1 MRAKHSKDISINR
14 FAYNGREFEYELE
27 RKHVK
32 NINVRIKPERIYVS
46 ADYTVPLEYI
56 ERFLLSKG
64 DYIFRAL
71 EKYNEGKYPPMRGTY
86 EDGDIIY
93 ILGQRYV
100 LNLEKGKNGA
110 RIEAEKIILSC
121 LSPGEHALRRRIMEK
136 WLRQSCERI
145 FPRVME
151 AIYPAF
157 EIYGV
162 RFPQIYLRK
171 MKARWGSCRPARGAV
186 TFNTELIHVPEK
198 CMQYVAAH
206 ELTHFLQPDHSKRFY
221 EKLEAVMP
229 DWKERRALLE
239 EYGRAVIVK

>member
-27 RKHVK
+27 RNRVK

-86 EDGDIIY
+86 EEGDIIY

-110 RIEAEKIILSC
+110 RIEEKRL
-121 LSPGEHALRRRIMEK
+121 
-136 WLRQSCERI
+136 
-145 FPRVME
+145 F
-151 AIYPAF
+151 YPV
-157 EIYGV
+157 Y
-162 RFPQIYLRK
+162 
-171 MKARWGSCRPARGAV
+171 RPASMRSGGELWKNGSGKAASVYFRGLWRQ
-186 TFNTELIHVPEK
+186 FIL
-198 CMQYVAAH
+198 
-206 ELTHFLQPDHSKRFY
+206 LLRFTACVFRGY
-221 EKLEAVMP
+221 
-229 DWKERRALLE
+229 
-239 EYGRAVIVK
+239 I

>member
-1 MRAKHSKDISINR
+1 MRAKQSKDISINR

-93 ILGQRYV
+93 IL
-100 LNLEKGKNGA
+100 
-110 RIEAEKIILSC
+110 
-121 LSPGEHALRRRIMEK
+121 
-136 WLRQSCERI
+136 
-145 FPRVME
+145 
-151 AIYPAF
+151 
-157 EIYGV
+157 
-162 RFPQIYLRK
+162 
-171 MKARWGSCRPARGAV
+171 
-186 TFNTELIHVPEK
+186 
-198 CMQYVAAH
+198 
-206 ELTHFLQPDHSKRFY
+206 
-221 EKLEAVMP
+221 
-229 DWKERRALLE
+229 
-239 EYGRAVIVK
+239 